1 MSELYSM
8 SIKLLNPLLSAK
20 QKKKKKSQGTK
31 ENSYFA
37 T

>member
-20 QKKKKKSQGTK
+20 QKKKKSQGTK